1 MFISL
6 KQHFATNM
14 PEDNFILLSF
24 INTKLRDEYDSLD
37 ELCASMQANKEE
49 ILERLQGIGYK
60 YSEDDNQFR

>member
-60 YSEDDNQFR
+60 YSEDDNQFK